1 MVANKLEQSSV
12 GCTLQGE
19 PSEHPGR
26 RCQFEHFK
34 SRCELSVIMF
44 FAAQARYL
52 EICTTRCLFVKM
64 CKMRFPLSLL
74 CLLLCSLIHYLH
86 LQVSGL
92 IKSTVREESKIKC
105 RKGSVY
111 IYIQKHLLRLTDFL
125 NMAFYI
131 LRLFLLSYTWSC
143 ISHKSETVK
152 YCFQF
157 LCRSLS
163 LSHFFSLLHILSYCY
178 CISHNNQ
185 ISVVMLFRPR
195 PTLPVLLHPLCIYRF
210 SHAAAAHSLLH
221 GCIQKHRTDGTQM
234 HAHARW
240 NRG

>member
-1 MVANKLEQSSV
+1 MDGTWRSALLVV
-12 GCTLQGE
+12 C
-19 PSEHPGR
+19 
-26 RCQFEHFK
+26 
-34 SRCELSVIMF
+34 LSK
-44 FAAQARYL
+44 FAK
-52 EICTTRCLFVKM
+52 CD
-64 CKMRFPLSLL
+64 FPLSLL
-74 CLLLCSLIHYLH
+74 CLLLSSLIRYLH

-125 NMAFYI
+125 NMAFSI
-131 LRLFLLSYTWSC
+131 LHLFLLSYTWSC

-157 LCRSLS
+157 LCCALSLS
-163 LSHFFSLLHILSYCY
+163 LTFFSLLHILSYCY

-210 SHAAAAHSLLH
+210 SHAAAAHSFLH
-221 GCIQKHRTDGTQM
+221 GCIQKH
-234 HAHARW
+234 
-240 NRG
+240 